1 MLDSGQKRRGI
12 SSCLTTHRGTKRWL
26 LRHLIPEL
34 RAHTDLIERL
44 VGKDRAWFRLE
55 ARLSLRCSAD
65 QSLRQRAFRMRRGC
79 CGRAG
84 PHSCAR
90 STTSLFY
97 FAAVLCTAVDRSALR
112 FVRLSCR
119 NGVDWMGRRRP
130 ARGSAGTLICTHPLK
145 DRPAIGGVLAS
156 IAYSTRFAPHRRS
169 PRWRDRTTP
178 PKATVEP
185 RCHGCGPTRLATPV
199 PWIWTLVGRLRA
211 L

>member
-1 MLDSGQKRRGI
+1 MQVP
-12 SSCLTTHRGTKRWL
+12 TA
-26 LRHLIPEL
+26 
-34 RAHTDLIERL
+34 AH
-44 VGKDRAWFRLE
+44 
-55 ARLSLRCSAD
+55 
-65 QSLRQRAFRMRRGC
+65 
-79 CGRAG
+79 
-84 PHSCAR
+84 

-185 RCHGCGPTRLATPV
+185 RCHGCGPKRLATPV
-199 PWIWTLVGRLRA
+199 PWTFHAEPPDAAKRSDRRTGQRLQRPLLSVHSWSARPTATISKYRRSVGSPFDMKVTSQRNPSA
-211 L
+211 PSS